1 MNRALGAIQTE
12 LFKLRKSKMFWIT
25 LGAFS
30 FAPLM
35 GGLFMII
42 LKDPILAQNN
52 GLIGAKAKII
62 GETSWPSYLN
72 LLSQIL
78 AIGGIV
84 IFGFVT
90 SWIFG
95 REYSDRTIKD
105 LIALPFPRRTIIL
118 AKFFTAFVANMA
130 LALYII
136 AFGIILGLII
146 ILPDWSIT
154 TLVEGL
160 YTLIVTTLLTVL
172 LSTPVALFACLGRG
186 YLAPLGFV
194 ILMVVFSQILATI
207 GYGAYFPWAIP
218 ALYSGIDGT
227 SESIGLLSF
236 TLVILIS
243 IIGLTTTFIWWRIS
257 DHR

>member
-1 MNRALGAIQTE
+1 MNRALGVIQTE

-52 GLIGAKAKII
+52 GLVGAKANII
-62 GETSWPSYLN
+62 GEASWPSYLN

-118 AKFFTAFVANMA
+118 AKFFTAFV
-130 LALYII
+130 
-136 AFGIILGLII
+136 LI
-146 ILPDWSIT
+146 
-154 TLVEGL
+154 
-160 YTLIVTTLLTVL
+160 
-172 LSTPVALFACLGRG
+172 
-186 YLAPLGFV
+186 
-194 ILMVVFSQILATI
+194 
-207 GYGAYFPWAIP
+207 
-218 ALYSGIDGT
+218 
-227 SESIGLLSF
+227 
-236 TLVILIS
+236 
-243 IIGLTTTFIWWRIS
+243 
-257 DHR
+257 

>member
-1 MNRALGAIQTE
+1 MNRALGVIQTE

-52 GLIGAKAKII
+52 GLVGAKANII
-62 GETSWPSYLN
+62 GEASWPSYLN

-118 AKFFTAFVANMA
+118 AKFFTAFVGNMA

-207 GYGAYFPWAIP
+207 GYGAYFP
-218 ALYSGIDGT
+218 
-227 SESIGLLSF
+227 
-236 TLVILIS
+236 
-243 IIGLTTTFIWWRIS
+243 
-257 DHR
+257 